1 MITRRHSLKLFA
13 GILAG
18 SLLPMTPTVS
28 AAPVLL
34 WREEAARA
42 AQSVVD
48 AMVKHPF
55 TQGLIDGTLPKDA
68 FLFYQAENV
77 RYLECYAKTLRRLA
91 DRLPTEADK
100 AQMIRWSEDTVGAE
114 GWARDTYREF
124 KGREFDESI
133 EIAPAA
139 QLYAGWEAQAVA
151 FESLP
156 VAVAAILPCFW
167 VYGEIGRYIAEH
179 VKKEKNPYA
188 GWLAG
193 YGDPAYAET
202 VDRAMAIG
210 DNLARE
216 LDDDAR
222 ALMTRAFVKSVRM
235 EWMMWDAAF
244 KKEGWPV

>member
-13 GILAG
+13 GMLAG
-18 SLLPMTPTVS
+18 SLMPMTATVS
-28 AAPVLL
+28 AAPVVL

-42 AQSVVD
+42 AQPIVD

-55 TQGLIDGTLPKDA
+55 TQGLIDGTLANDA

-77 RYLECYAKTLRRLA
+77 RYLEAYAKTLRRLA
-91 DRLPTEADK
+91 DRLPSEADK
-100 AQMIRWSEDTVGAE
+100 KQMIQWSEDTVAAE

-124 KGREFDESI
+124 NGREFDESI
-133 EIAPAA
+133 EISPAA

-167 VYGEIGRYIAEH
+167 VYGEIGRHIAEK

-222 ALMTRAFVKSVRM
+222 AVMTRAFVKSVRM
-235 EWMMWDAAF
+235 EWMMWNAAF